1 MSILDKVKANPIGTA
16 NTVYLIFPILSLTL
30 LGYKGPLWGGIFVT
44 ILFILSYLIMIYE
57 DLTEK
62 VKLRRVLLLIHF
74 LGIIYFVAFFHAFD
88 IMFFFYGA
96 FIIPYA
102 FQVKLNS
109 IEVLM
114 YFIAFS
120 LSLTIVVLDYKDY
133 LFVLSP
139 MSIVFILLLLGNFKA
154 IEADKLKEEINS
166 KNEHINILIAEQERN
181 RIGQDLHDTLG
192 HVFASLSIKSELAMK
207 LADNDIEQAKEE
219 MASVNELSKEAL
231 VKVRAIVDDLK
242 LQSFEEE
249 VETMDTLLKNANLS
263 FEFNHAIRA
272 SILSPTK
279 QSALSMVLREAINNV
294 IKHAQATKVTGT
306 IIENDQNIIMVI
318 EDDGKGMKKI
328 NDNDFNSIKQ
338 RINVFNGDL
347 EVNNIDDG
355 FKMTISLPKG
365 G

>member
-1 MSILDKVKANPIGTA
+1 
-16 NTVYLIFPILSLTL
+16 
-30 LGYKGPLWGGIFVT
+30 
-44 ILFILSYLIMIYE
+44 
-57 DLTEK
+57 
-62 VKLRRVLLLIHF
+62 
-74 LGIIYFVAFFHAFD
+74 
-88 IMFFFYGA
+88 MFFFYGA

-133 LFVLSP
+133 LFILSP